1 MPEDVAFELVQLV
14 IKNGK
19 ISNDGKQYCYAT
31 TFESGYVVY
40 TDLTKTGTHV
50 FNIYKDWNDAR
61 FNTAFCHYEIAC
73 KRIEQ
78 AVAQGQL
85 FPPEQPT
92 QEQKELLWPSSNS

>member
-50 FNIYKDWNDAR
+50 FNIYQIRSEKPSPSGGGW
-61 FNTAFCHYEIAC
+61 IA
-73 KRIEQ
+73 
-78 AVAQGQL
+78 L
-85 FPPEQPT
+85 
-92 QEQKELLWPSSNS
+92 